1 MTRRGRGGS
10 DLWAEVKATVT
21 PLRGRPVSLETL
33 TPPVEAPPPP
43 PKARAMNEP
52 RASALPPRRP
62 PALQAP
68 QLHAIEPR
76 RLRRIGRGGE
86 EIAGRIDLHGHT
98 QAGAHAALVERVLR
112 LHVAG
117 ARAVLVITGKGL
129 SGDGILRRRVP
140 QWLAEPPLRAVVA
153 GISPAGRSHGGA
165 GALYVA
171 LRRRERGA

>member
-1 MTRRGRGGS
+1 MTRRGRAGS

-21 PLRGRPVSLETL
+21 PLRGRSAPRETQ
-33 TPPVEAPPPP
+33 APPAELPP
-43 PKARAMNEP
+43 LWPKARAVSVP
-52 RASALPPRRP
+52 SASAPQPRRLLTP
-62 PALQAP
+62 YGP

-76 RLRRIGRGGE
+76 RLRRIGRGAD
-86 EIAGRIDLHGHT
+86 EIGGRIDLHGHT
-98 QAGAHAALVERVLR
+98 QAGAHAALVERMLR
-112 LHVAG
+112 LHAGG
-117 ARAVLVITGKGL
+117 ARAVLVITGKGPA
-129 SGDGILRRRVP
+129 GDGILRRRVP

>member
-1 MTRRGRGGS
+1 MTRRGRPGP

-21 PLRGRPVSLETL
+21 PLRGRPPTAQTL
-33 TPPVEAPPPP
+33 TAPA
-43 PKARAMNEP
+43 KASAPSP
-52 RASALPPRRP
+52 RARVPSASPLPPRHP
-62 PALQAP
+62 PAHAP

-76 RLRRIGRGGE
+76 RLRRIGRGAE

-98 QAGAHAALVERVLR
+98 QAGAHAALVQRVLR
-112 LHVAG
+112 LHAEG

-129 SGDGILRRRVP
+129 AGDGILRRRVP

-171 LRRRERGA
+171 LRRRDRRA